1 LPIHPWES
9 NAMTVFRH
17 MSNLERTPVGWRA
30 FAAEF
35 KVVSNA
41 PSVFE
46 LDDITD
52 AQLERTMLEIES
64 IDARLPRYSEKASRW
79 VSSVAHFAEETDWG
93 LNEPK
98 YQVENLRGIILGG
111 SPCSKADLRLLRFW
125 DRQYKK
131 WTGEEGPLCDA
142 AVAALT
148 ERPKRLWARLRRLTP
163 AIGRIVLFVWSL
175 HEYVLRPGG
184 PAMKRAVKRFKTD
197 GYSSEY
203 IRCVASGL
211 E

>member
-1 LPIHPWES
+1 
-9 NAMTVFRH
+9 M
-17 MSNLERTPVGWRA
+17 
-30 FAAEF
+30 
-35 KVVSNA
+35 
-41 PSVFE
+41 
-46 LDDITD
+46 
-52 AQLERTMLEIES
+52 
-64 IDARLPRYSEKASRW
+64 
-79 VSSVAHFAEETDWG
+79 SSVAHFAEEIDWG

-98 YQVENLRGIILGG
+98 YHVEDLRDIILGG

-125 DRQYKK
+125 DRQHKK

-163 AIGRIVLFVWSL
+163 AIGRIALFVRLL
-175 HEYVLRPGG
+175 HGYVLRPGG
-184 PAMKRAVKRFKTD
+184 PAVKRAVKRFETD

-203 IRCVASGL
+203 ILRVASGL